1 MRRLIGILVCLW
13 VATSLFAVT
22 YQPCKP
28 AAFRTT
34 SAYVAPIPTT
44 AHTMS
49 MSMQRPLASGSLS
62 AISASNFEML
72 NSEGGWCA
80 VTSATS
86 TRPHIRRDGRPEDD
100 EGDDNGNAIGEY
112 DFHSPIGD
120 TPWILFGLLLI
131 AYGAFKWKKKSA
143 EI

>member
-1 MRRLIGILVCLW
+1 MRRLIGILICLW

-34 SAYVAPIPTT
+34 SAYVAPMQSASP
-44 AHTMS
+44 TMS
-49 MSMQRPLASGSLS
+49 MNTQRPLASGSLS
-62 AISASNFEML
+62 AISASNFEVL
-72 NSEGGWCA
+72 NCEGGACYIP
-80 VTSATS
+80 SATS
-86 TRPHIRRDGRPEDD
+86 GSRRVKVKEPEPDT
-100 EGDDNGNAIGEY
+100 EAIGEGVWE
-112 DFHSPIGD
+112 SPIGD

>member
-1 MRRLIGILVCLW
+1 MRRMIGILVCLW

-34 SAYVAPIPTT
+34 SAYVAPMQTT
-44 AHTMS
+44 STS
-49 MSMQRPLASGSLS
+49 MSMNTQRPLASGSLS

-80 VTSATS
+80 ATSASS
-86 TRPHIRRDGRPEDD
+86 TRPQVRKGGRPDED
-100 EGDDNGNAIGEY
+100 EGGDNGNPIGVY
-112 DFHSPIGD
+112 DNHSPIGD

>member
-1 MRRLIGILVCLW
+1 MRKYIGLLVCLLW
-13 VATSLFAVT
+13 VSCRLCAVS

-28 AAFRTT
+28 TAFRTT
-34 SAYVAPIPTT
+34 SAYIAPVSSAVP
-44 AHTMS
+44 M

-80 VTSATS
+80 ATSASS
-86 TRPHIRRDGRPEDD
+86 TRPQVRKGGRPDED
-100 EGDDNGNAIGEY
+100 EGGDNGNPIGVY
-112 DFHSPIGD
+112 DNHSPIGD